1 MFSLLGKIDQE
12 NLCKMYAPIYFHEEL
27 DGVIWE
33 TERLLSKN
41 HEPPFAV
48 RANKMTSA
56 KGRFGK
62 RWHSESTDNL
72 HLSIALPNLNLY
84 NFTLLSMWSGIEVC
98 KTLNQIIEGLNF
110 ELKWP
115 NDIYCNGKKVSGMQS
130 QSACR
135 EEVCTK
141 IIFSIG
147 LNINTNLDDFPEIY
161 KDIATSL
168 KIESNKKYDM
178 GFITEKIVQ
187 SIIKSWEQSQNPL
200 NNLQKEYDNLDYL
213 KNKKIIYPINGS
225 SLGIDEKGF
234 LKIKSNKDGEIHMF
248 HNSDIILDN
257 EKKLAEIL
265 NKTGCNFYINFE

>member
-1 MFSLLGKIDQE
+1 MDT
-12 NLCKMYAPIYFHEEL
+12 PIYFHEEL

-33 TERLLSKN
+33 TQRLLSKN
-41 HEPPFAV
+41 HKPPFAV

-72 HLSIALPNLNLY
+72 HLSIALPNLNIY
-84 NFTLLSMWSGIEVC
+84 NFALLSMWGGIEVC

-130 QSACR
+130 QSASR

-147 LNINTNLDDFPEIY
+147 LNVNTNLDDFPEIY

-187 SIIKSWEQSQNPL
+187 SIIKSWEQSQNTL

-248 HNSDIILDN
+248 HNGDIILDN
-257 EKKLAEIL
+257 EKNLAEIL